1 MFILPDKVV
10 LISTKH
16 WCVLHGVF
24 ETNVNHKYQRITI
37 FIKYVWCHE
46 LKKEYVSIESVQIG
60 NVEGKYGLSSN
71 INFIESFARNY
82 PLNDKTNFALDCVML
97 L

>member
-1 MFILPDKVV
+1 MPWIEKRLWWYTSNLP
-10 LISTKH
+10 
-16 WCVLHGVF
+16 
-24 ETNVNHKYQRITI
+24 N
-37 FIKYVWCHE
+37 
-46 LKKEYVSIESVQIG
+46 VSIESVQIE
-60 NVEGKYGLSSN
+60 NVEGKYGLSLN

>member
-1 MFILPDKVV
+1 MVYLKPMSIINTSELRFLSNMFDAMNWKKTIV
-10 LISTKH
+10 LYGI
-16 WCVLHGVF
+16 
-24 ETNVNHKYQRITI
+24 Q
-37 FIKYVWCHE
+37 
-46 LKKEYVSIESVQIG
+46 IE
-60 NVEGKYGLSSN
+60 NVEGKYGLSLN